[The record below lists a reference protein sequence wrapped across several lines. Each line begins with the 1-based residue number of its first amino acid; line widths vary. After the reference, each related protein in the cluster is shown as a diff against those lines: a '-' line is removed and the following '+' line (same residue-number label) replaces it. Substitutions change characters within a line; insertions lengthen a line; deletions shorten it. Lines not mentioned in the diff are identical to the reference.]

1 MDELFKILNDDEF
14 CIQNKVNDKNIIEIS
29 GQEEF
34 NNFLLNNKDNIILLY
49 FGALWCGPCKKLK
62 QKLNDPSE
70 MTDFKNILVAY
81 IDIDDEENQF
91 LIDFYQITNIPVLIF
106 TKLNENK
113 LIILDKVIGY
123 DWPGLKFKAI
133 NLLNTKN

>member
-1 MDELFKILNDDEF
+1 MDELFEILCPEM
-14 CIQNKVNDKNIIEIS
+14 VEIS
-29 GQEEF
+29 GQDEF
-34 NNFLLNNKDNIILLY
+34 NNFLLTNKDNIMLLY

-70 MTDFKNILVAY
+70 MRDFENIVVAY

-91 LIDFYQITNIPVLIF
+91 IIDFYTITNIPVLLF
-106 TKLNENK
+106 VKLDDNK

-123 DWPGLKFKAI
+123 DWPGLKFKAMT
-133 NLLNTKN
+133 LCKN